1 MYAKQAWLV
10 VIACVIL
17 AACSATGAPSSS
29 GAPAPDTA
37 ASTSMPATLP
47 PAPTAPV
54 ASAGPTAAPP
64 TREPTATA
72 DPTPQPTPAKP
83 TGAKVKF
90 DSWSFCDPSPMG
102 LCEVAGFEYT
112 AKWKAPRTKGVQI
125 RVYGVTE
132 CFANDVDGAMIDG
145 WCLRPH
151 TELPSS
157 ALVLLA
163 KAPASKGSVTW
174 RRDVG
179 DADEYDSIVLAAYDA
194 EGRHSIFAIAYTTA
208 VCDHVDDVECP
219 EDY

>member
-1 MYAKQAWLV
+1 MSARQASLV
-10 VIACVIL
+10 VIVGVIL
-17 AACSATGAPSSS
+17 AACSATGAPSLS
-29 GAPAPDTA
+29 GALDTA
-37 ASTSMPATLP
+37 ASTSTPSTVP

-54 ASAGPTAAPP
+54 ASAGPTAAPTP
-64 TREPTATA
+64 TREPTPTA

-157 ALVLLA
+157 VLVLLA

-179 DADEYDSIVLAAYDA
+179 DPDEYDSIVLAAYDA
-194 EGRHSIFAIAYTTA
+194 EGRHSIFAIAHTYA
-208 VCDHVDDVECP
+208 VCDSVDDVECP
-219 EDY
+219 EGY